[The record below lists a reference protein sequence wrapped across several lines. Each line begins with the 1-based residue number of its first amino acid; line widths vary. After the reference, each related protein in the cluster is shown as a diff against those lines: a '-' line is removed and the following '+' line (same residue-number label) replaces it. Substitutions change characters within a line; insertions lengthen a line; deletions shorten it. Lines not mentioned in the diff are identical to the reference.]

1 MKFRAKLLLS
11 GKTATGIRVPPEVV
25 TSLGSGKKPAVVVT
39 INSYT
44 YRSTVASMGGEFMLP
59 VSAEHRT
66 GAGIVA
72 GDKIE
77 VSLALDTKPRVVT
90 VPTDF
95 ADALA
100 ADSIAQQKFNT
111 LAYSHKLQHV
121 LAIKDAKTPETRQ
134 KRIVKAIAM
143 LKEEK

>member
-11 GKTATGIRVPPEVV
+11 GKTATGIHVPPEVV
-25 TSLGSGKKPAVVVT
+25 ASLGRSKKPAVVVT

-44 YRSTVASMGGEFMLP
+44 YRSTVTSMGGEFMLP

-72 GDKIE
+72 GDEIE
-77 VSLALDTKPRVVT
+77 VSLALDTEPRVVT
-90 VPTDF
+90 VRTDF
-95 ADALA
+95 ADVLA

-121 LAIKDAKTPETRQ
+121 LAIENAKTPETRQ
-134 KRIVKAIAM
+134 KRIIKAIAM
-143 LKEEK
+143 LKKEK

>member
-1 MKFRAKLLLS
+1 MKFRAKLLLN

-25 TSLGSGKKPAVVVT
+25 ASLGNGKKPAVVVT
-39 INSYT
+39 INNYT

-72 GDKIE
+72 GDEIE
-77 VSLALDTKPRVVT
+77 VSLALDTEPRVVT

-121 LAIKDAKTPETRQ
+121 LAIEDAKTPETRQ